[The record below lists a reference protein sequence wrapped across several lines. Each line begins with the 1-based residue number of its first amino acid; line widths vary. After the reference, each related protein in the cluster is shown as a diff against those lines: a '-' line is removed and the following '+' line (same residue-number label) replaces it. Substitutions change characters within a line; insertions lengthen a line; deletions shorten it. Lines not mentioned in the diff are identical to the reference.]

1 MYRPQDAPR
10 YEHGFIIVVI
20 TAIIAGVLGLVYRFI
35 CVWENKRRDQ
45 TGTLEG
51 FEHAYEDDL
60 TDKTV
65 SYSHYVPTPLFLPFI
80 RAALR

>member
-1 MYRPQDAPR
+1 M
-10 YEHGFIIVVI
+10 VVA
-20 TAIIAGVLGLVYRFI
+20 TAIAAAVLAIAYRFI
-35 CVWENKRRDQ
+35 CIWENNRRDK

-65 SYSHYVPTPLFLPFI
+65 SFPLI
-80 RAALR
+80 VVATVDETDLRSQNPQFRYII

>member
-1 MYRPQDAPR
+1 MGPLVFKPQDAPR
-10 YEHGFIIVVI
+10 YEPGFIVVVA
-20 TAIIAGVLGLVYRFI
+20 TAIAAAVLAIVYRFI
-35 CVWENKRRDQ
+35 CVWENRRRDK

-65 SYSHYVPTPLFLPFI
+65 STH
-80 RAALR
+80 

>member
-1 MYRPQDAPR
+1 MGPLVFKPKDAPR
-10 YEHGFIIVVI
+10 YEHGFVVVVA
-20 TAIIAGVLGLVYRFI
+20 TAIAAAVLAIIYRFI
-35 CVWENKRRDQ
+35 CIWENSRRDK

-65 SYSHYVPTPLFLPFI
+65 SARLLIGI
-80 RAALR
+80 RFMKLT